1 MWYCGNGY
9 PRDLVR
15 QPCDR
20 SVAQDAIRPDLW
32 RVNLCRNCQLTNPHM
47 PLATVAMQSNTDS
60 TPVVTRHQAEMYC
73 CKYCSKYG
81 KGKGQKNGLYDLID
95 DMERKDAL
103 AKERYGEDFVQSTLG
118 NKIHKAFMSE
128 VGMEMCQAEVAH
140 HVNKCPEY
148 LAP

>member
-1 MWYCGNGY
+1 MIRESHLRNMC
-9 PRDLVR
+9 R
-15 QPCDR
+15 CHR
-20 SVAQDAIRPDLW
+20 SCVDVAEINTLRTKMRICLLSHSW
-32 RVNLCRNCQLTNPHM
+32 REH
-47 PLATVAMQSNTDS
+47 SDS
-60 TPVVTRHQAEMYC
+60 TPVVTRQQAEFC